1 MGALLVHPP
10 GGPSGRSGH
19 RRGVH
24 RGPKPRAGFLAA
36 HPTGRPSAGRGLADL
51 ADLLAGARRRLH
63 EAGRSSEDVDWAVLL
78 DGPLP
83 ALVEAGRLTEA
94 SAIVE
99 AAVGV
104 DIAP

>member
-1 MGALLVHPP
+1 M
-10 GGPSGRSGH
+10 
-19 RRGVH
+19 
-24 RGPKPRAGFLAA
+24 AA
-36 HPTGRPSAGRGLADL
+36 HPAGRPVRSAGWPNWPTCWPMLAV
-51 ADLLAGARRRLH
+51 ACTTP
-63 EAGRSSEDVDWAVLL
+63 GRSTEDVDWAVLL